1 MLCCLYQRAKAKINN
16 DLSSL
21 HSRAKRHLFSATFL
35 WTQGGG
41 GRWMRTCNGEDDKS
55 FYCRPHMVSW
65 LIKCFVSKVMRD
77 QDGLMIRDGQ
87 GKVII
92 TQVLSHFTITFTF
105 WKFSGTGD
113 NIDKYFQV
121 FPVVSK
127 EFAFYYKLLYYTILE
142 TVVKLVLPL
151 VILIYTNLSIYR
163 LVNKENPF
171 VSSWNC

>member
-41 GRWMRTCNGEDDKS
+41 GMDENLQWWRWYKFLLWTPHGFMAIKS
-55 FYCRPHMVSW
+55 
-65 LIKCFVSKVMRD
+65 FVSKVMRD

-92 TQVLSHFTITFTF
+92 TQVLSHFTNTFTF

-151 VILIYTNLSIYR
+151 AILIYTNLSIYR

-171 VSSWNC
+171 VSSWSC